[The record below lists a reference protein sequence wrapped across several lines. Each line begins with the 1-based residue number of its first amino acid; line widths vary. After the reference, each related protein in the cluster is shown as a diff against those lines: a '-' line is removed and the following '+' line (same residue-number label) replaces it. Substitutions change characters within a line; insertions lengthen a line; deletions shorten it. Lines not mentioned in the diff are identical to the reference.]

1 MCAPWNHK
9 FEEVGE
15 REFGELWEYFFGGL
29 IKNHVGDYTKV
40 NLQCTKCGKFTQ
52 QELSGHIVKQSTAK
66 GGFKCTN
73 CHRSFITY
81 VHAGTYDYEELLD
94 VTYAYT
100 IPVPNK
106 RA

>member
-1 MCAPWNHK
+1 MRK
-9 FEEVGE
+9 FCPYCLHDLEQ
-15 REFGELWEYFFGGL
+15 
-29 IKNHVGDYTKV
+29 T
-40 NLQCTKCGKFTQ
+40 T
-52 QELSGHIVKQSTAK
+52 S
-66 GGFKCTN
+66 GFKCTN

-94 VTYAYT
+94 VTYSYT